1 MLWLYYIQTYG
12 QVPMLTALTSKYKT
26 SENHSFT
33 SFTGTRS
40 KENIV
45 LLLNSIVPK
54 LSSVPPCLKVF
65 RDTLHLGFVQDFD
78 KRIQGAF
85 NCHSRTKTKILKTKS
100 TMAIGT
106 FITHRKMKIPKT
118 RNYLAYQDFTCTIF
132 KNFFGYFFLIILCIV
147 YCCEKRQQ

>member
-1 MLWLYYIQTYG
+1 
-12 QVPMLTALTSKYKT
+12 MLTALTSKYKT

-33 SFTGTRS
+33 SFTGTRN

-45 LLLNSIVPK
+45 LLLNSIVPM

-85 NCHSRTKTKILKTKS
+85 NAHSRTKTTIFKMKS

-106 FITHRKMKIPKT
+106 FTTYRKLKIPKT
-118 RNYLAYQDFTCTIF
+118 RNYLAYQDFTVQSLKIF
-132 KNFFGYFFLIILCIV
+132 LDISF
-147 YCCEKRQQ
+147 